1 MESFLSFLGT
11 VLVAIIGLI
20 GIWIQT
26 KHSGELKSQK
36 ELSSKIDKN
45 IQELR
50 DETNKNDK
58 KLHKEISELRTES
71 KKGDL
76 ALTERLDKKEMND
89 LKRYLITEMTKIKS
103 GIYIPSEEQKR
114 ILKDSKDLYNAR
126 GGDSYV
132 DDMYDDLRDKDL
144 I

>member
-11 VLVAIIGLI
+11 VLVAIIGLV

-26 KHSGELKSQK
+26 KHSDAIKSQK

-50 DETNKNDK
+50 EETNKNDE
-58 KLHKEISELRTES
+58 KLHDEISKLSSDS

-76 ALTERLDKKEMND
+76 ALKKQLEEKEMNE
-89 LKRYLITEMTKIKS
+89 LKRFLVTEMTKIKS
-103 GIYIPSEEQKR
+103 GAYTPTDEQKM
-114 ILKDSKDLYNAR
+114 ILKDSKDIYNER

-132 DDMYDDLRDKDL
+132 DDMYDDLRDKEL